1 MKFSEFQAGQVL
13 QAGPFHLSEAEV
25 LSFAHRYDPQWFHN
39 DPQAAAAGR
48 FGGLIASGWQ
58 SCGIAMRLAA
68 TFLQGSETF
77 ASPGI
82 AYIRFPLPV
91 RPGDELRLSA
101 TVLEVR
107 RSEKK
112 PDLGILRWRWQLFNH
127 SDAEVLDLEV
137 TSLFD
142 LSGAST

>member
-1 MKFSEFQAGQVL
+1 
-13 QAGPFHLSEAEV
+13 
-25 LSFAHRYDPQWFHN
+25 
-39 DPQAAAAGR
+39 
-48 FGGLIASGWQ
+48 
-58 SCGIAMRLAA
+58 
-68 TFLQGSETF
+68 
-77 ASPGI
+77 
-82 AYIRFPLPV
+82 
-91 RPGDELRLSA
+91 LRLSA

>member
-25 LSFAHRYDPQWFHN
+25 LSFANRYDPQWFHN

-112 PDLGILRWRWQLFNH
+112 PEMGILRWRWQLFNH

>member
-1 MKFSEFQAGQVL
+1 MLFRS
-13 QAGPFHLSEAEV
+13 
-25 LSFAHRYDPQWFHN
+25 YDPQWFHN
-39 DPQAAAAGR
+39 DAEAAAAGR

-91 RPGDELRLSA
+91 RPGDDLRLSA

-112 PDLGILRWRWQLFNH
+112 PELGILRWRWQLFNH
-127 SDAEVLDLEV
+127 NDAEVLDLEV

-142 LSGAST
+142 LSGAPK

>member
-25 LSFAHRYDPQWFHN
+25 LSFANRYDPQWFHN

-91 RPGDELRLSA
+91 RPGDDLRLSA

-112 PDLGILRWRWQLFNH
+112 PEMGILRWRWQLFNH

>member
-1 MKFSEFQAGQVL
+1 MKFAEFSAGQVL
-13 QAGPFHLSEAEV
+13 EAGPFHLTEEEV
-25 LSFAHRYDPQWFHN
+25 LSFADRYDPQWFHN
-39 DPQAAAAGR
+39 DPQAARAGR

-91 RPGDELRLSA
+91 RPGDDLHLRA
-101 TVLEVR
+101 TVLEAR
-107 RSEKK
+107 RSDNK
-112 PDLGILRWRWQLFNH
+112 PHLGILRWRWQLFNAQ
-127 SDAEVLDLEV
+127 AEEALDLEV

-142 LSGAST
+142 LSGDHS

>member
-13 QAGPFHLSEAEV
+13 QAGPFHLSKAEV
-25 LSFAHRYDPQWFHN
+25 LSFANRYDPQWFHN

-91 RPGDELRLSA
+91 RPGDDLRLSA

-112 PDLGILRWRWQLFNH
+112 PEMGILRWRWQLFNH

>member
-13 QAGPFHLSEAEV
+13 KAGPFHLSEAEV
-25 LSFAHRYDPQWFHN
+25 LSFADRYDPQWFHN

-91 RPGDELRLSA
+91 RPGDDLRLSA

-112 PDLGILRWRWQLFNH
+112 PELGILRWRWQLFNH
-127 SDAEVLDLEV
+127 NDAEVLDLEV

-142 LSGAST
+142 LSGAPI